1 MIESRSFRI
10 DWDFLVDECKRGEIA
25 AHLAID
31 FATQMPAPPPVG
43 PITRDILMVWA
54 GCRDKLRGGS
64 FRCRDGGGFGVRA
77 NRHEPFL
84 SRVCGAN
91 RATQFAVF
99 LDLAKHQPAGAKGV
113 FERIH
118 ELAANAAE
126 EVPNIGRMA
135 MPAMAKQMYQEMCR
149 FMVRLGETAKAAED
163 RNPYGVLDS

>member
-31 FATQMPAPPPVG
+31 FAVQMPTQPPVG
-43 PITRDILMVWA
+43 PITRDILMIWA
-54 GCRDKLRGGS
+54 GCKGKLRGGS
-64 FRCRDGGGFGVRA
+64 FRFQKGSGFGVRA

-84 SRVCGAN
+84 SRVCGAD
-91 RATQFAVF
+91 RAAQFAVF
-99 LDLAKHQPAGAKGV
+99 LDLAKHEPAGAKAV

-135 MPAMAKQMYQEMCR
+135 MPPLAKQMLLAMCR
-149 FMVRLGETAKAAED
+149 FMIRLGETARAAED
-163 RNPYGVLDS
+163 RNPYGVLGS